1 MLPTSPADEAGL
13 DVADVIV
20 EVDGVGVG
28 EDFDDLVAGFEI
40 GSTHEIV
47 FVRGR
52 RLFSTTLV
60 VAER

>member
-1 MLPTSPADEAGL
+1 M
-13 DVADVIV
+13 ADVIV